1 MFSSFNDAIGSHFSK
16 DKENFEEL
24 RERWKTNKEARLNG
38 SGTGW
43 DGGKNGSCDSPLPS
57 PKVDEYPSKPTR
69 IVELKPSPRKSQ
81 DIKTVAS
88 QSPSSPRILLGLV
101 TIILP
106 LPYQEAKKRLS
117 ERWAMMASNGN
128 SQEQR
133 HVRRSSS
140 TLDEMIALSDAKKL
154 GRSEE
159 EETTKEQEPRGSTSC
174 IANNLNKEENTCDSP
189 KNLFR
194 SKSVHV
200 SSTAHGARLNIEI
213 SDPESSNE
221 QIPKELTK
229 AKNIKSSL

>member
-1 MFSSFNDAIGSHFSK
+1 MMIDLK
-16 DKENFEEL
+16 KEYAVENL
-24 RERWKTNKEARLNG
+24 R
-38 SGTGW
+38 
-43 DGGKNGSCDSPLPS
+43 DSEVTS
-57 PKVDEYPSKPTR
+57 PTS
-69 IVELKPSPRKSQ
+69 RKYG
-81 DIKTVAS
+81 ITL
-88 QSPSSPRILLGLV
+88 IGLV

-106 LPYQEAKKRLS
+106 LPCQEAKKRLS